1 MSNIKQQVESIA
13 NQLEN
18 GITFDYYGMD
28 ASEFNSEPNDIISG
42 YDYLTDVL
50 DIQYIVNSD
59 SEFIGARVLVA
70 FGGPNIWIDTAR
82 SIVEGAWWQDSYTV
96 SYGFDAMGLE
106 EALRELWECR
116 A

>member
-1 MSNIKQQVESIA
+1 MSNIKQQVEIIA

-50 DIQYIVNSD
+50 DIQYIVNSA

-96 SYGFDAMGLE
+96 SYGLDAMGLE